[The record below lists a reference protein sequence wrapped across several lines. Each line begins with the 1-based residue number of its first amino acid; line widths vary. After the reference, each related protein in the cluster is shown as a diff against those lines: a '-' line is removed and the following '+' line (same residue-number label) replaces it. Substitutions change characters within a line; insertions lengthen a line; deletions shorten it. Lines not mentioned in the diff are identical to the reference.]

1 MPTLRKIV
9 RRNRQQTQTLRTIK
23 MRAHLNADTL
33 FALIRKDLQRVPDHR
48 AANASIPLDDVLM
61 SAFAMFSLKD
71 PSLLAFDGRRLEE
84 PESLHGVFG
93 VGVTPSDTQ
102 MRTTLD
108 EVVPT
113 TLRRP
118 FRSIFHQLQRG
129 KVLPKMTCLGGH
141 LLLAVDGTGIHSS
154 ENISADY
161 CLTKERRNGKIE
173 YHLQMLAGAFV
184 APHRKEVLPICPELI
199 RRQDG
204 STKNDCERNAAKR
217 LFADLRREHPKLKI
231 IVTEDGLSAN
241 APHIKELMAHDLRYI
256 LSAKPGDHA
265 FLFDQV
271 DEAAERG
278 HLTELV
284 LPDDKKANKMHCFRF
299 INDVALNKSSQDE
312 LRVNF
317 LEHWEV
323 ETRGKEVVTLNR
335 FSWVTDLEITPD
347 NVMEIMRCGR
357 ARWRIENETFNTL
370 KNQGY
375 NLGHNYGLGKKH
387 LSAVFMHLMMLAFL
401 VDQVQQLCCPLFQAA
416 RAKLSSKRLL
426 WERIRGY
433 FHNYIAPSMEA
444 ILRMIAHGFEK
455 QPCPTYEYG

>member
-1 MPTLRKIV
+1 MSTLKNCLKRY
-9 RRNRQQTQTLRTIK
+9 RQSGQTLRTIK
-23 MRAHLNADTL
+23 MRAHLNADAL

-48 AANASIPLDDVLM
+48 AANASIPLDDALM

-71 PSLLAFDGRRLEE
+71 PSLLAFDDRRFEQ
-84 PESLHGVFG
+84 PESLHGVYG
-93 VGVTPSDTQ
+93 VGVIPSDTQ
-102 MRTTLD
+102 MRIILD
-108 EVVPT
+108 EVKPT
-113 TLRRP
+113 SIRRP
-118 FRSIFHQLQRG
+118 FGSVFHQLQRG

-141 LLLAVDGTGIHSS
+141 LLLAIDGTGIHCS
-154 ENISADY
+154 ENIGADY
-161 CLTKERRNGKIE
+161 CLTKERRNGTIE
-173 YHLQMLAGAFV
+173 YHLQMVTGAFV
-184 APHRKEVLPICPELI
+184 SPGRKEVLPLCPELI

-204 STKNDCERNAAKR
+204 STKNDCERNATKR
-217 LFADLRREHPKLKI
+217 FIADFRREHPHLKV

-241 APHIKELMAHDLRYI
+241 APHIKDLMAHDLRYI

-265 FLFDQV
+265 FLFSLV

-278 HLTELV
+278 QVTELV
-284 LPDDKKANKMHCFRF
+284 LPDSKKASKMHCFRF
-299 INDVALNKSSQDE
+299 LNAVSLNKTSQDE

-323 ETRGKEVVTLNR
+323 ESKGEEVAILNR
-335 FSWVTDLEITPD
+335 FSWITDLVITPD

-387 LSAVFMHLMMLAFL
+387 LSAVFMHLMLLAFL

-416 RAKLSSKRLL
+416 RAKVSSKRSL
-426 WERIRGY
+426 WERIRNY
-433 FHNYIAPSMEA
+433 FHTFIAPSMER
-444 ILRMIAHGFEK
+444 ILRMIAQGFERL
-455 QPCPTYEYG
+455 QCPTYE